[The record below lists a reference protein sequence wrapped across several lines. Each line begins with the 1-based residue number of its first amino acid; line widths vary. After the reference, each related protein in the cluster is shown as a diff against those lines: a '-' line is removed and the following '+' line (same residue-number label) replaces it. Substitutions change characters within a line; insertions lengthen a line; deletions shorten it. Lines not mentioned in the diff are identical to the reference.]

1 MILDWHWLVL
11 GLVLIGLEALGA
23 GGFLIG
29 AAIAAFILSLLTYL
43 DGFAWEWQVTI
54 FAALSLV
61 FTGIVWKFFKKTT
74 DDGEAQVINDRAS
87 QLIGRV
93 EKASQDV
100 FAGQGKIQIGD
111 TLWKVKTEE
120 NIQTGDLI
128 EVYGAE
134 GMTLL
139 VRVKKAGS

>member
-1 MILDWHWLVL
+1 MIADWHWLVL
-11 GLVLIGLEALGA
+11 GLVLIALEALGA

-29 AAIAAFILSLLTYL
+29 AAIAAFILSLMTYM
-43 DGFAWEWQVTI
+43 DGFAWEWQIII
-54 FAALSLV
+54 FAGLSLV
-61 FTGIVWKFFKKTT
+61 FTGIVWRFFKKST
-74 DDGEAQVINDRAS
+74 DNSEAEMINNRAS

-93 EKASQDV
+93 EKANQEV

-120 NIQTGDLI
+120 NIQEGDVI

-139 VRVKKAGS
+139 IRVKH